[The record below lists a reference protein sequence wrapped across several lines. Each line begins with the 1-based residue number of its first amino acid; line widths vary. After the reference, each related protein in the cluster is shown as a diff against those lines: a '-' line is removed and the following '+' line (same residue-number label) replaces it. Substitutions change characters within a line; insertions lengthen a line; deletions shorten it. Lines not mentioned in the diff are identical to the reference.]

1 LLALLAACAFFASQS
16 DRFLSGQNFSL
27 ILQQVMVVGV
37 LAIGQTL
44 IILTAGIDLS
54 CGMVM
59 ALGSV
64 VMTKLAVD
72 SGVPPVLA
80 VICGVG
86 VTALFGFI
94 NGLLVTRIK
103 LPSFIVTL
111 GTMNIAFAITQI
123 YSSSQTVTDL
133 PPILT
138 ALGNTFRLGET
149 ELNYGTLLMLFLY
162 WLAWFLLRNTASGRH
177 VYAVGN
183 APEAARL
190 TGIATNKVLLGVYTM
205 AGALYGVAALL
216 AVARTGVGDPDWCSH
231 RRRFSQWPYLDGGGI
246 GVSDFDH
253 WHLGHFGGIARPNV
267 SEARIVMAGYRIVMQ
282 ATGLVKRY
290 GQVTALDGADFE
302 LRAGEILA
310 VIGDNGAGKSSLI
323 KALSGATIPDQG
335 FILLDNKPVNFKSPI
350 DARKHG
356 IETVYQ
362 DLAVAPAMTIAEN
375 LFLGRELRKPG
386 IAGSL
391 FRLIDKRAML
401 EQAAGYMQELKIGIR
416 SMTQPLET
424 LSGGQRQGVAVARSA
439 AFAKHVVILDEP
451 TAALGVK
458 EGNMVLELI
467 RRVRD
472 KGLPVILISH
482 NMPHVFE
489 IADRIHI
496 QRLGKRAAVVNPKA
510 ISMSDTVA
518 IMTGAK
524 PVEDIPASALA

>member
-1 LLALLAACAFFASQS
+1 
-16 DRFLSGQNFSL
+16 
-27 ILQQVMVVGV
+27 
-37 LAIGQTL
+37 
-44 IILTAGIDLS
+44 
-54 CGMVM
+54 M
-59 ALGSV
+59 A
-64 VMTKLAVD
+64 D
-72 SGVPPVLA
+72 
-80 VICGVG
+80 
-86 VTALFGFI
+86 
-94 NGLLVTRIK
+94 
-103 LPSFIVTL
+103 
-111 GTMNIAFAITQI
+111 
-123 YSSSQTVTDL
+123 Y
-133 PPILT
+133 
-138 ALGNTFRLGET
+138 
-149 ELNYGTLLMLFLY
+149 
-162 WLAWFLLRNTASGRH
+162 
-177 VYAVGN
+177 
-183 APEAARL
+183 
-190 TGIATNKVLLGVYTM
+190 
-205 AGALYGVAALL
+205 
-216 AVARTGVGDPDWCSH
+216 PD
-231 RRRFSQWPYLDGGGI
+231 
-246 GVSDFDH
+246 
-253 WHLGHFGGIARPNV
+253 
-267 SEARIVMAGYRIVMQ
+267 YRIVMQ

-335 FILLDNKPVNFKSPI
+335 SILLDGKPVNFKSPI

-467 RRVRD
+467 RRVRN

-524 PVEDIPASALA
+524 PVEDIPTSALA